1 MAGEQQELFGRAEVV
16 VLSEYRQRHTGER
29 TGHSNRLP
37 DWAPKR
43 RRVLSGDEV
52 LHRQR
57 MLRHLER
64 FSFLC
69 SGKHWGLT
77 PV

>member
-16 VLSEYRQRHTGER
+16 VLSEYRRPQTDER

-43 RRVLSGDEV
+43 QRILSGDEV
-52 LHRQR
+52 RHRQR
-57 MLRHLER
+57 MLRHLAVAA
-64 FSFLC
+64 
-69 SGKHWGLT
+69 K
-77 PV
+77 